1 MNEEKSN
8 GVLYISGLSA
18 SGKTTLAYRIIAKL
32 NNINKKVI
40 LMDGTEMYNHS
51 ILYPFDGHKLV
62 DRKSRSSHSVRIA
75 KWISN
80 QGIIPIVAVIGQP
93 LTIREEWKNSFNHF
107 NEIYLNCKIATCI
120 KRDNKDLYT
129 ETKTSI
135 IGINNNYDPPIDPW
149 LEIQTDK
156 FTPSE
161 VEEIAWSK
169 INNLKW
175 IQ

>member
-18 SGKTTLAYRIIAKL
+18 SGKTTLAYRIITKL

-93 LTIREEWKNSFNHF
+93 SEKWGESPFAVVVRKSESLGEGDVLAHCEGKLARFKLPKGVAFIELLPRNPNGKVLKRLLREDFPGP
-107 NEIYLNCKIATCI
+107 AP
-120 KRDNKDLYT
+120 D
-129 ETKTSI
+129 
-135 IGINNNYDPPIDPW
+135 
-149 LEIQTDK
+149 
-156 FTPSE
+156 
-161 VEEIAWSK
+161 
-169 INNLKW
+169 
-175 IQ
+175 